1 MTTLP
6 QLNGQENIQA
16 EIQIL
21 FVDNIWIFLFLPSLI
36 YALKD
41 YQLQEKYFGG
51 ILLHD
56 SLFQIHLAN
65 IIQ

>member
-6 QLNGQENIQA
+6 QLNVQENIQA

-21 FVDNIWIFLFLPSLI
+21 FVDNICIFLFLPSLI
-36 YALKD
+36 YAPKD
-41 YQLQEKYFGG
+41 YQLQEKYCGG

-56 SLFQIHLAN
+56 SLFEIHLAN
-65 IIQ
+65 IYQ